1 MADMSVEQIAMRAD
15 ELTDESLESTRRMR
29 MMAEETRETGGKT
42 MVMLDEQGEQ
52 LKRAEEGMDQINQ
65 DMRQAEKNLKDLSKC
80 CGLCVCPCDR
90 RGFYDDYKRVTSIE
104 KDSRYKRT
112 WGIGGEGGG
121 GGRGSVVSRQ
131 PSGVRNGGA
140 AQTQAP
146 PPSGPYVKRITNDA
160 REDEMEENLGAVG
173 DIIGNLKTMAM
184 DMGGEL
190 DKQNKQIDRLTDK
203 VSLVWP
209 LPPSLHPPSLLPLSF
224 RSSFGSPFIIH
235 FLFLLLS
242 ISRSLSFFLVFFLS
256 FFLLLSLLL

>member
-1 MADMSVEQIAMRAD
+1 MPQRLELRAPGGGGGGGPASYRREDSNMADMSVEQIAMRAD

-80 CGLCVCPCDR
+80 CGLCVCPCD
-90 RGFYDDYKRVTSIE
+90 RVTSIE

-203 VSLVWP
+203 AEVTKSRVDEANQ
-209 LPPSLHPPSLLPLSF
+209 
-224 RSSFGSPFIIH
+224 RANK
-235 FLFLLLS
+235 LLS
-242 ISRSLSFFLVFFLS
+242 
-256 FFLLLSLLL
+256 